1 MNKGWKRITACILSA
16 AVLFEALP
24 VSASEKR
31 ETGNKASQTE
41 IALFSEEDMILDI
54 SGTSGVSGAKVSDAP
69 DAVNGTEYTPPVI
82 KMAMGQRRT
91 QPTAEQNFPTAA
103 G

>member
-16 AVLFEALP
+16 AVLFEAVP

-69 DAVNGTEYTPPVI
+69 DAVNGTEYTPP
-82 KMAMGQRRT
+82 
-91 QPTAEQNFPTAA
+91 P
-103 G
+103 